1 MRTFLTK
8 TLVALLLAGAA
19 HLIAG
24 LFADGT
30 FDDYYLRFT
39 GPQRQALILGT
50 SRAAQGLRPD
60 VMNPILHRDGKQEAL
75 FNFAFTLGQS
85 PYGATYLKAVRQKVD
100 PAAADGLYILA
111 VDPWSLCDDTTL
123 KPEEREDALALGRM
137 WTFTGT
143 PNYEYLTRYAT
154 AGWGSFVGG
163 PLHDADTL
171 TLLHPDGWLQINA
184 PMDTRS
190 VRIRSERK
198 LEHYR
203 KVQLPASTPSEERF
217 ASLRETVA
225 LLKPHGRVVLVR
237 LPVSDAMLDLE
248 NDLWPDLSDRLTALA
263 VEQRAEF
270 LDLMPERGR
279 CSFTDGNHLDTL
291 SARSISERSAKYL
304 TL

>member
-1 MRTFLTK
+1 MRTFLIK
-8 TLVALLLAGAA
+8 TVVALLLAAAA
-19 HLIAG
+19 HLVAG

-50 SRAAQGLRPD
+50 SRAAQGLRPE
-60 VMNPILHRDGKQEAL
+60 VMNPILQRDGKQETL

-85 PYGATYLKAVRQKVD
+85 PYGPTYLEAVRKKLD
-100 PAAADGLYILA
+100 PCATNGLYILA
-111 VDPWSLCDDTTL
+111 VDPWSLCDDKTL
-123 KPEEREDALALGRM
+123 KPDEREDALALGRM
-137 WTFTGT
+137 WSFIGT

-154 AGWGSFVGG
+154 AGWGSFIGG

-184 PMDTRS
+184 PMDVLS
-190 VRIRSERK
+190 VRKRTERK

-203 KVQLPASTPSEERF
+203 KVQLPASIPSQERF
-217 ASLRETVA
+217 AGLRGTVA

-237 LPVSDAMLDLE
+237 LPVSDAMLELE
-248 NDLWPDLSDRLTALA
+248 NQLWPDLSDRLAALA
-263 VEQRAEF
+263 AEQGAEF
-270 LDLMPERGR
+270 LDLMPERGL

>member
-8 TLVALLLAGAA
+8 TVVALLLAAAA
-19 HLIAG
+19 HLVAG
-24 LFADGT
+24 LFVDGT

-39 GPQRQALILGT
+39 GPRRQALILGT

-60 VMNPILHRDGKQEAL
+60 VMNAVLHRGEDDAL

-85 PYGATYLKAVRQKVD
+85 PYGSTYLEAIRKKVD
-100 PAAADGLYILA
+100 PAAANGLYILA
-111 VDPWSLCDDTTL
+111 VDPWSLCDDTTQ
-123 KPEEREDALALGRM
+123 KPEERENTLALGRM
-137 WTFTGT
+137 WTLTGT

-154 AGWGSFVGG
+154 AGWGSFIGG

-184 PMDTRS
+184 PTDTLS

-203 KVQLPASTPSEERF
+203 KVQLPASIPSEERF

-237 LPVSDAMLDLE
+237 LPVSDAMLELE
-248 NDLWPDLSDRLTALA
+248 YQLWPDLNARLTALA
-263 VEQRAEF
+263 AERGAEF
-270 LDLMPERGR
+270 LDLMPERGL

-291 SARSISERSAKYL
+291 SARWISERTAKYL
-304 TL
+304 TR